1 MKNVLQTNF
10 QVTLTSKFLG
20 LSIPSLEFSKLSCQK
35 QVKWHLWSASKKEV
49 HNPYTNASVVICE
62 LLISQWPLGHES
74 FLGLIKSFQYD
85 PLRVLSCLTWIT
97 GYLIPYSS
105 CQPQDMVNR
114 GLAAWPTTWRQAWVL
129 RMTQETGIMRNR
141 SQAGFLYYRL
151 TSQMLIRARVHFPS
165 VDLKTNPSMF
175 FKYWHHF
182 SLKAHVFSTKHTYQ
196 TLPSFS
202 SLFNSRVVYNVSGLQ
217 PVSGPL

>member
-1 MKNVLQTNF
+1 MKNVLQINF

-74 FLGLIKSFQYD
+74 FLGLIKSFQCD
-85 PLRVLSCLTWIT
+85 PPQGSLLPHKNHRLPHPLFLLSASGHGKQRFGCLAN
-97 GYLIPYSS
+97 Y
-105 CQPQDMVNR
+105 
-114 GLAAWPTTWRQAWVL
+114 
-129 RMTQETGIMRNR
+129 
-141 SQAGFLYYRL
+141 
-151 TSQMLIRARVHFPS
+151 
-165 VDLKTNPSMF
+165 LKTSLSVTNDSGGRYNEEQVTGWLSLLQADFSNADQGKGLLSLSGSEGKPF
-175 FKYWHHF
+175 NVFKYWHHF
-182 SLKAHVFSTKHTYQ
+182 SLKGHVFSTKHTYQ
-196 TLPSFS
+196 TLPSFP

-217 PVSGPL
+217 PDSGPL